1 MNFKIRVP
9 EVRVLG
15 ADGQMVGVMP
25 TREAQRL
32 AEQQGLDLVEV
43 SPNAVPPV
51 CRIMDYGK
59 FRYEESIK
67 RKQARKSQKTAM
79 VKEIK
84 FHPGVETNDLE
95 HKVRQISEFLKAGHK
110 VRVTM
115 QYRGRENAHKDLGQ
129 DVIQRVI
136 DMLADCAVLEQAPKH
151 MGRLFSCL
159 MSPRS
164 TKSSGAPKES

>member
-1 MNFKIRVP
+1 
-9 EVRVLG
+9 
-15 ADGQMVGVMP
+15 MVGVMP
-25 TREAQRL
+25 TREAQKL
-32 AEQQGLDLVEV
+32 ADQQGLDLVEV

-67 RKQARKSQKTAM
+67 RKQARKSQKTVT

-84 FHPGVETNDLE
+84 FHPGVEANDLE
-95 HKVRQISEFLKAGHK
+95 HKVRQIGDFLNAGHK

-136 DMLADCAVLEQAPKH
+136 DMLSNRAVLEQAPKH

-159 MSPRS
+159 LSP
-164 TKSSGAPKES
+164 KSAKSANAPKEV